1 MYYIIDFIL
10 TLLENRE
17 DRKIQKRKA
26 KIKKRVNAR
35 RALKSRFKDSI
46 II

>member
-17 DRKIQKRKA
+17 DKKLKKRKA
-26 KIKKRVNAR
+26 KIRKKVNAK
-35 RALKSRFKDSI
+35 RASKSRFKDSI